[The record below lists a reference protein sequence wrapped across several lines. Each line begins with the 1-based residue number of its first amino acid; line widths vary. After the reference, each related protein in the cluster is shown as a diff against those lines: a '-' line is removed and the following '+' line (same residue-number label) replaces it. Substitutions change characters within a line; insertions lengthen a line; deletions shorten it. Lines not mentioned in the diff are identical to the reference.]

1 MRIVDSIGALAGILT
16 TIAFIP
22 QVVKTWRSG
31 SAEDISLFMFV
42 LFSTGVLL
50 WLIYGI
56 AVDSMPIVAANAVT
70 LVLALFILGLKIRY
84 TLIQKRKRKAAGQRG
99 L

>member
-1 MRIVDSIGALAGILT
+1 MAYADLVGAIAGTLT

-42 LFSTGVLL
+42 LFSTGVLC
-50 WLIYGI
+50 WLIYG
-56 AVDSMPIVAANAVT
+56 
-70 LVLALFILGLKIRY
+70 LALQSIPIILANSITLILALSILYLKIVDILRKKRY
-84 TLIQKRKRKAAGQRG
+84 LQAIDRRS

>member
-1 MRIVDSIGALAGILT
+1 MTPLDIIGSLAGILT
-16 TIAFIP
+16 TISFIP
-22 QVVKTWRSG
+22 QVLKTWKSG

-50 WLIYGI
+50 WLIYGAGIGSLPIII
-56 AVDSMPIVAANAVT
+56 ANGIT
-70 LVLALFILGLKIRY
+70 LVLSLAILSMKLRFMWMKQLRD
-84 TLIQKRKRKAAGQRG
+84 RMASQRG